1 MKSKV
6 SIEIEKR
13 EGRYSAYSP
22 EIEGYIAEGNSL
34 DSVIDAIKQ
43 AIQSHWHQQEE
54 EETSKT
60 TAQSLLELFENTT
73 AGMTETEINNL
84 PSDGAQE
91 HDYYIYADDARTGN
105 DRDID
110 P

>member
-13 EGRYSAYSP
+13 ERGYSASSP

-43 AIQSHWHQQEE
+43 AIQSYWHQQE

-60 TAQSLLELFENTT
+60 TAQSLLELFENIT
-73 AGMTETEINNL
+73 ADMTETEINNL
-84 PSDGAQE
+84 PRDGAQQ
-91 HDYYIYADDARTGN
+91 HDHYIYGIPKSDS
-105 DRDID
+105 
-110 P
+110 

>member
-13 EGRYSAYSP
+13 ERGYSASSP

-43 AIQSHWHQQEE
+43 AIQSYWHQQE

-60 TAQSLLELFENTT
+60 TAQSLLELFENIT
-73 AGMTETEINNL
+73 ADMTETEINNL
-84 PSDGAQE
+84 PRDGAQQ
-91 HDYYIYADDARTGN
+91 HDHYIYGILKSDS
-105 DRDID
+105 
-110 P
+110 

>member
-13 EGRYSAYSP
+13 ERGYSASSS

-43 AIQSHWHQQEE
+43 AIQSYWHQQEQ
-54 EETSKT
+54 ETSKT
-60 TAQSLLELFENTT
+60 TAQSLLELFENIT
-73 AGMTETEINNL
+73 ADITETEINNL
-84 PSDGAQE
+84 PRDGAQQ
-91 HDYYIYADDARTGN
+91 HDHYIYGIPKSDS
-105 DRDID
+105 
-110 P
+110 

>member
-13 EGRYSAYSP
+13 EGKYSAYSP

-54 EETSKT
+54 ESSKT
-60 TAQSLLELFENTT
+60 MAQSIPELFANIT

-84 PSDGAQE
+84 PRDGAQE
-91 HDYYIYADDARTGN
+91 HDHYIYGIPKSDS
-105 DRDID
+105 
-110 P
+110 

>member
-13 EGRYSAYSP
+13 ERGYSASSP

-43 AIQSHWHQQEE
+43 AIQSYWHQQEQ
-54 EETSKT
+54 ETSKT
-60 TAQSLLELFENTT
+60 TAQSLLELFENIT
-73 AGMTETEINNL
+73 ADMTETEINNL
-84 PSDGAQE
+84 PRDGAQQ
-91 HDYYIYADDARTGN
+91 HDHYIYGIPKSDS
-105 DRDID
+105 
-110 P
+110 

>member
-13 EGRYSAYSP
+13 EGKYSAYSP
-22 EIEGYIAEGNSL
+22 EIKGYIAEGNSL

-54 EETSKT
+54 ESSKT
-60 TAQSLLELFENTT
+60 TAQSLLELFENIT
-73 AGMTETEINNL
+73 AGMNETEINNL
-84 PSDGAQE
+84 PMDGAQE
-91 HDYYIYADDARTGN
+91 HDHYIYGIPKSDS
-105 DRDID
+105 
-110 P
+110 